1 MKWVDAVNT
10 WNKGKDIQ
18 SDKHVFA
25 IPYRGTQ
32 EYDEVRGIFEGKK
45 IATPTAG
52 AKKKATAGTG
62 TKKAAG
68 TKKKASSGKKKVG
81 KGIAASPF
89 PFMVK
94 VQ

>member
-10 WNKGKDIQ
+10 WNRGKDIH

-45 IATPTAG
+45 IA

-81 KGIAASPF
+81 KAHAAHAF